1 MHLTVDEI
9 NKYFKK
15 DEEVP
20 TILILVNNGKML
32 NDEIKSLLALS
43 DCGYRHVIQSEGNF
57 SCMMCTHDIEIN
69 EKDED
74 IIRSAFFG
82 DIVELDENRK
92 VLVYHHELGDK
103 LNENLI
109 WGESLWK
116 RS

>member
-1 MHLTVDEI
+1 MYLTADEI

-20 TILILVNNGKML
+20 TVLILSDGGRLL
-32 NDEIKSLLALS
+32 NEDIKSILALS
-43 DCGYRHVIQSEGNF
+43 DCGYRYVVYSDNDYA
-57 SCMMCTHDIEIN
+57 CMMCTHDIEIN

-82 DIVELDENRK
+82 DIVKLDENRK

-109 WGESLWK
+109 
-116 RS
+116 